1 MLRVSGGCVDE
12 GDGVELIHLSDPDSS
27 VRLRVLGRNSPGDTP
42 YNDYLDAELTITSA
56 FANGRLG
63 LCLSP
68 EAMDDWSTA
77 VVELCDGQGVRW
89 TAAGDI
95 EIRIEIDRHFSMPR
109 PIVTVDD
116 SGESGVSV
124 RVVLDPGNGWDG
136 KLREQLSRVRQAWPN
151 EVVTTPRSRNYWQ

>member
-1 MLRVSGGCVDE
+1 MD
-12 GDGVELIHLSDPDSS
+12 LIHLIDPDSS
-27 VRLRVLGRNSPGDTP
+27 VRLRVLGRSRPGGTP
-42 YNDYLDAELTITSA
+42 YNDHLDAELVITSA

-89 TAAGDI
+89 TAAGDT

-116 SGESGVSV
+116 SGESGGSV
-124 RVVLDPGNGWDG
+124 RVVLDPGNGWDA
-136 KLREQLSRVRQAWPN
+136 KLREQLDRVRQAWPN
-151 EVVTTPRSRNYWQ
+151 EVATTPRSRNYWQ

>member
-1 MLRVSGGCVDE
+1 MDE
-12 GDGVELIHLSDPDSS
+12 DDGVELIHLSDPDSS
-27 VRLRVLGRNSPGDTP
+27 VRLVVLGRNRSADSP
-42 YNDYLDAELTITSA
+42 YNDYLDTELIITSA

-63 LCLSP
+63 LRLSP

-77 VVELCDGQGVRW
+77 VDELCNGQGVRW
-89 TAAGDI
+89 TAVGDT

-136 KLREQLSRVRQAWPN
+136 KLREQLGRVRQAWPN
-151 EVVTTPRSRNYWQ
+151 EVVTTLRPRNYWQ